1 MLLIP
6 LGVSSLCFLDNWQM
20 IGRAGRPGFDT
31 EGYAVVM
38 CVEEKKIFYKK
49 VRWND
54 LISGDSC
61 YEVLVLTKLIM

>member
-1 MLLIP
+1 
-6 LGVSSLCFLDNWQM
+6 M

-49 VRWND
+49 VRLND
-54 LISGDSC
+54 SPNSVFSC
-61 YEVLVLTKLIM
+61 Y

>member
-1 MLLIP
+1 
-6 LGVSSLCFLDNWQM
+6 M

-49 VRWND
+49 VCFTE
-54 LISGDSC
+54 SC
-61 YEVLVLTKLIM
+61 LCFVMNRRFTKLLLFASVLVHTIPSGVMPRRPFV

>member
-1 MLLIP
+1 
-6 LGVSSLCFLDNWQM
+6 M

-54 LISGDSC
+54 
-61 YEVLVLTKLIM
+61 